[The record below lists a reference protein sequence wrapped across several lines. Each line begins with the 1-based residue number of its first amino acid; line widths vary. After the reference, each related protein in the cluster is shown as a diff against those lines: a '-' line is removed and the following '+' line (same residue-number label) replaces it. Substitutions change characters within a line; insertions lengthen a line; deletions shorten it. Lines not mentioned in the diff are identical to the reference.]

1 MKSIALI
8 SMFLFSSLTHAVKLT
23 DYQPFGYEVLFT
35 NPTCREYKYAAP
47 EVANNGQM
55 LTAKPKNVYC
65 KTSDLK
71 ASALRPE
78 SPQFRLIEWIKD
90 VQTTEIFMAYLS
102 FSNTE
107 VAKEL
112 CNAVKRGA
120 TLNIVLDNGAAD
132 TGEGQENDMAEGL
145 KKCSMKE
152 GLVKVHYRGNEGSLG
167 FAHNKLFVVNPKDA
181 KVFKMV
187 FSSGNMSTGTA
198 IHHENWNFIT
208 TSQESYFAQAHQ
220 CLMKAVID
228 HGKSKVEFAA
238 FLTECRGQ
246 IKAQEE
252 TDIRSY
258 FVPADG
264 TKAFNALKSY
274 ALKAKDVD
282 MVAHRFSG
290 KFLTL
295 ARDLKKAGKSVKL
308 VTDDD
313 IYWSA
318 KLNVDTGRNTVGES
332 VAVMKLNQEGVAM
345 KFMQTNHAQVLL
357 QHNKFM
363 VMDMG
368 NDKTTVFAGAG
379 NFTSSAVTSNFE
391 NFYLIH
397 IPEVTAK
404 FKAQY
409 AKFWNEMAT
418 PEELMPREN
427 ALP

>member
-1 MKSIALI
+1 MTLVAL
-8 SMFLFSSLTHAVKLT
+8 FFFSTAAHAVKLT
-23 DYQPFGYEVLFT
+23 DYQPFQYEVLFT
-35 NPTCREYKYAAP
+35 NPICREYKYAAP

-71 ASALRPE
+71 ASAARPE
-78 SPQFRLIEWIKD
+78 SPQYRLLEWIKD
-90 VQTTEIFMAYLS
+90 EKTTEIFMAYLS
-102 FSNTE
+102 FSNSE

-145 KKCSMKE
+145 KKCTTKE
-152 GLVKVHYRGNEGSLG
+152 GLVKVHYRGNEGSIG

-187 FSSGNMSTGTA
+187 FSSGNMSSGTA

-208 TSQESYFAQAHQ
+208 TSQASYFAQAHQ
-220 CLMKAVID
+220 CLMKAVIE
-228 HGKSKVEFAA
+228 HGKTKADFTA

-246 IKAQEE
+246 ITAQEE

-264 TKAFNALKSY
+264 TKAFNAMKSY
-274 ALKAKDVD
+274 ALKAKGVEIA
-282 MVAHRFSG
+282 AHRFSG
-290 KFLTL
+290 KFLSL
-295 ARDLKKAGKSVKL
+295 ARELKEAGKTVKL

-332 VAVMKLNQEGVAM
+332 LAVMKLKNEGIAL
-345 KFMQTNHAQVLL
+345 KFMQTNHAHVLL

-379 NFTSSAVTSNFE
+379 NLTSAAVSSNFE

-404 FKAQY
+404 FKTQY

-418 PEELMPREN
+418 AEELMPREN